1 MGALLVPMLLSGLVV
16 VVVAVVMI
24 VVVAAVVI
32 VVVVVLL
39 LAAAAAVVVVVVVID
54 RPPKKVC
61 KCPSLHVC
69 MYVFIR
75 IMTCLPT
82 CRLDYSMDRQ
92 PNNGK
97 PVHSTRGG

>member
-1 MGALLVPMLLSGLVV
+1 MLLSGLVV

-39 LAAAAAVVVVVVVID
+39 AAAAAVVVVVVVID
-54 RPPKKVC
+54 RPPRKVC
-61 KCPSLHVC
+61 KCPSLYVC

>member
-54 RPPKKVC
+54 RPPRKVC
-61 KCPSLHVC
+61 KCPSLYVC